1 MTDIEIAQ
9 RAKLEKINVI
19 AEKVGLAEEDYEQY
33 GNYKAK
39 VSLDV

>member
-19 AEKVGLAEEDYEQY
+19 AERPGLSEEDYEQY
-33 GNYKAK
+33 GNYAT
-39 VSLDV
+39 LILY